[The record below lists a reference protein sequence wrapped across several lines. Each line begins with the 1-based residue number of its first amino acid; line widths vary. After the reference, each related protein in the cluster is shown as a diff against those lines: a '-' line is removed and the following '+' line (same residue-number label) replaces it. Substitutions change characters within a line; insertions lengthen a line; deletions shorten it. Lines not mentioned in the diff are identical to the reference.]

1 MIISEDAKTF
11 ITDKLDKLMEST
23 KQMSIAFVIG
33 VDYCTPKKVD
43 DAKERLDDLRDQLCS
58 IGKILNRLEQ
68 IAYNVSAIEDM
79 VVNNKEVGN
88 DQT

>member
-1 MIISEDAKTF
+1 MIISENAKTF
-11 ITDKLDKLMEST
+11 ITGKLDKLMEST
-23 KQMSIAFVIG
+23 KQMSIAFVLG

-43 DAKERLDDLRDQLCS
+43 DVKERLEDLREQLYS

-79 VVNNKEVGN
+79 AANNKEADN

>member
-1 MIISEDAKTF
+1 MISEDAKTF

-23 KQMSIAFVIG
+23 KQMSIAFVLG

-43 DAKERLDDLRDQLCS
+43 DVKERLDDLREQLWS
-58 IGKILNRLEQ
+58 IGEILNRLEQ

-79 VVNNKEVGN
+79 AANNKEANNG
-88 DQT
+88 

>member
-11 ITDKLDKLMEST
+11 ITGKLDKLMEST
-23 KQMSIAFVIG
+23 KQTSIAFVLG

-43 DAKERLDDLRDQLCS
+43 DVKERLEDLREQLYS

-79 VVNNKEVGN
+79 AANNKEADN